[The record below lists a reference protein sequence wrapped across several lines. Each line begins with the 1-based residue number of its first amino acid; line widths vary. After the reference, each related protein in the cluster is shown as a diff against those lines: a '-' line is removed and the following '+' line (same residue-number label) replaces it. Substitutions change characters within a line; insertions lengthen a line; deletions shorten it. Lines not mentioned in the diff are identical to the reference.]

1 MMDATDQKNSGQ
13 FETKSSPISKK
24 STLLRR
30 FFEMQNMKRW
40 MILALLILA
49 VLSLAACGGG
59 SNGAAHEEPYS
70 LEEIEGSDYQLVT
83 LTEKAAERLDIQSEE
98 VREEEV
104 DGSMKTVV
112 PYAAVLYGIN
122 GETWAYARNPGPDSL
137 KFIRTEIT
145 IERIDG
151 GLAILSGG
159 TDLVGTHFVTT
170 GAPELFGADTG
181 VGK

>member
-1 MMDATDQKNSGQ
+1 MMDATDQRNSGL
-13 FETKSSPISKK
+13 FETKSSPITKK
-24 STLLRR
+24 HYLLRR
-30 FFEMQNMKRW
+30 FFEMQNVKRW
-40 MILALLILA
+40 MILSLLILA
-49 VLSLAACGGG
+49 VLSLAACGG
-59 SNGAAHEEPYS
+59 SEETAEEEPYT
-70 LEEIEGSDYQLVT
+70 LEEIEGSEYQLVT

-122 GETWAYARNPGPDSL
+122 GETWAYTRNPHAESL
-137 KFIRTEIT
+137 SFVRTPIT
-145 IERIDG
+145 IEYIDG
-151 GLAILSGG
+151 GLAILSAGPDAG
-159 TDLVGTHFVTT
+159 IHVVTV